1 MMLSRSLIDV
11 INTPGYV
18 TTIEGQPGIGKT
30 TLTLKACA
38 SRGKCTYISYADPE
52 SSIKAKLKAL
62 DSESNIR
69 IINVMSGNIETVFS
83 EIVNYLEEGN
93 LVIVDSLDA
102 MFYGIENEKGIRA
115 FLQLIYGSAKM
126 KSGSL
131 ALISEGLNP
140 VAKQVRFVSDAI
152 ISLELREILGKP
164 AREARLIKDRDFVI
178 ENRSYFLSWDG
189 GLKIIEPAFVDV
201 SRKPKN
207 VHSIKGPPETSFK
220 YIIPNAYR
228 VLTVLSNSIHPAI
241 ADTIRQWVIA
251 DFLKFGYGVNL
262 LISSKSNEASEKE
275 AIELMTGGKNM
286 DKLNIISINDPE
298 VKKDARKYY
307 KAYKEMIK
315 TGNYV
320 NIVDLLAHE
329 PLAVTDPSGYEMFI
343 SDVTELEKELRMSEA
358 LYGYQ
363 EYSCLKVVSKYVHM
377 QWSTEMVN
385 GTLFYLTVKPD
396 GPLYYIDVDIEDGR
410 AEFKKML

>member
-1 MMLSRSLIDV
+1 MVLSRSLLDV
-11 INTPGYV
+11 INTQGYV
-18 TTIEGQPGIGKT
+18 TTIEGPPGIGKT
-30 TLTLKACA
+30 TLSLKACV
-38 SRGKCTYISYADPE
+38 SRGRCTYISYADPE
-52 SSIKAKLKAL
+52 SSIKAKLKVL
-62 DSESNIR
+62 GTESSIN
-69 IINVMSGNIETVFS
+69 IINAMSGSVETVFS
-83 EIVNYLEEGN
+83 DLVNALQEGD

-102 MFYGIENEKGIRA
+102 MFYGIESEKGIRA

-126 KSGSL
+126 KRGSL

-152 ISLELREILGKP
+152 ISMEFREILGKP
-164 AREARLIKDRDFVI
+164 AREASLLKDRDFAI
-178 ENRSYFLSWDG
+178 ENRSYFLTWES
-189 GLKIIEPAFVDV
+189 GLKIIEPVFVDV
-201 SRKPKN
+201 GKKPRN

-228 VLTVLSNSIHPAI
+228 VLTVFSNSIHPAI

-262 LISSKSNEASEKE
+262 LISSKSSEASEKE
-275 AIELMTGGKNM
+275 ALELMTGGKNM
-286 DKLNIISINDPE
+286 DKLNIISINDPV
-298 VKKDARKYY
+298 VKKDSRKYY
-307 KAYKEMIK
+307 NTYKDMIK

-329 PLAVTDPSGYEMFI
+329 PLAVTDPSGYETFI

-363 EYSCLKVVSKYVHM
+363 DYSSLRVISKYVHM

-396 GPLYYIDVDIEDGR
+396 GPLYYIDADLEEGR